1 MQLGLDTETKRLYFI
16 ARDRVLGRLSHNR
29 RVAGPKDEMGNESR
43 FMNKKPT
50 SSSCV
55 SCVWGSK
62 RVTTCDPIQPPI
74 SKPGS
79 LKLPGFSFSF
89 FPTPAAAISS
99 LQGKPKVHYSQQTS
113 TKAHKVAGTY
123 FVSTIIYLIQT
134 RTSSRKYIIVL
145 RSRTSNSITFAGT
158 KQKLIRGLANGN
170 QTPCY
175 NS

>member
-1 MQLGLDTETKRLYFI
+1 MNNNT
-16 ARDRVLGRLSHNR
+16 NR
-29 RVAGPKDEMGNESR
+29 RILNCCKQWGPQVVLSGL
-43 FMNKKPT
+43 T
-50 SSSCV
+50 
-55 SCVWGSK
+55 
-62 RVTTCDPIQPPI
+62 QPPI
-74 SKPGS
+74 SKPGDS
-79 LKLPGFSFSF
+79 HSPGFSFSF
-89 FPTPAAAISS
+89 FPTTVAAISS

>member
-1 MQLGLDTETKRLYFI
+1 MNTNTS
-16 ARDRVLGRLSHNR
+16 RVLNR
-29 RVAGPKDEMGNESR
+29 
-43 FMNKKPT
+43 
-50 SSSCV
+50 CQQ
-55 SCVWGSK
+55 WGSK
-62 RVTTCDPIQPPI
+62 RVTPSDPTQPPT
-74 SKPGS
+74 SNPDGS
-79 LKLPGFSFSF
+79 QPSGFSFSF

-145 RSRTSNSITFAGT
+145 RSRTSNSMTFAGT

-170 QTPCY
+170 QTPCH
-175 NS
+175 NA